1 MTKIISYL
9 IGLLL
14 GVIVLLIA
22 ALWLFLAPLFQADEM
37 LAQIRVE
44 NVIDDHCYFVSLEV
58 LPDQDESKRKEVLA
72 RTSICGDFLGLGY
85 EFTLPE
91 KTFLFMK
98 KPGIVITNLIGIERK
113 SYNQTGNVPIGRYDL
128 EIVESLRG
136 FIAKLLKKT
145 PMVKSITY
153 DTKTLLQKPQE
164 GALIIY
170 KLEPLRQQVVVECQG
185 CQE

>member
-1 MTKIISYL
+1 MTKFISYL

-14 GVIVLLIA
+14 GAIVLLSA

-44 NVIDDHCYFVSLEV
+44 NVIDDRCYFVSLEV
-58 LPDQDESKRKEVLA
+58 LPDRDETRRKEVLT

-91 KTFLFMK
+91 KSFLLMK

-113 SYNQTGNVPIGRYDL
+113 NYNQTGNVSIGRYEV
-128 EIVESLRG
+128 EIVESLRELV
-136 FIAKLLKKT
+136 ANLLKKT
-145 PMVKSITY
+145 PMVKNITY
-153 DTKTLLQKPQE
+153 DTKTLLQKPKQ
-164 GALIIY
+164 GAIIMY

-185 CQE
+185 CTE

>member
-1 MTKIISYL
+1 MTKFISYV

-14 GVIVLLIA
+14 GAVVLLGV

-44 NVIDDHCYFVSLEV
+44 NVIDDRCYFVSLEV
-58 LPDQDESKRKEVLA
+58 LPDHDETQRQEVLA

-91 KTFLFMK
+91 KTFLLMK
-98 KPGIVITNLIGIERK
+98 KPGIVITNLIAIERK
-113 SYNQTGNVPIGRYDL
+113 GYNQTGNVSVGRYNL
-128 EIVESLRG
+128 EIVEAFRG
-136 FIAKLLKKT
+136 LVSNLLKKT
-145 PMVKSITY
+145 PMVKNITY
-153 DTKTLLQKPQE
+153 DTKTLLKKPKQ
-164 GALIIY
+164 GAIIMY

-185 CQE
+185 CAE